1 MKFRKLIRKVPAKN
15 TFVITKDKKSIKDDE
30 YLPFSFTKENL
41 DDMRDNFLK
50 QELNKKKEE
59 FKNQNN
65 IKNRTYEIGSI
76 MKNIKIDQ
84 IITTEWYFNISQ
96 WDEYVKFL
104 EINQIKKFT
113 TRNPD
118 IWLQRY
124 LEQVGGLFSFDEQE
138 NKDKL
143 LYDDKDMPGL
153 DF

>member
-1 MKFRKLIRKVPAKN
+1 
-15 TFVITKDKKSIKDDE
+15 
-30 YLPFSFTKENL
+30 
-41 DDMRDNFLK
+41 
-50 QELNKKKEE
+50 
-59 FKNQNN
+59 
-65 IKNRTYEIGSI
+65 

-84 IITTEWYFNISQ
+84 TITTEWYFNISQ

-104 EINQIKKFT
+104 EINQIKKFA

-124 LEQVGGLFSFDEQE
+124 LEQIGGLFSFDEQE

-143 LYDDKDMPGL
+143 LYSDKDMPEF